1 MEARSGIEEIAMSK
15 SDRILAAGIAVLAW
29 LIVGFVVASR
39 PVAHQAITPSAFDA
53 HPGKAQGGW
62 RTAFL

>member
-1 MEARSGIEEIAMSK
+1 MSK
-15 SDRILAAGIAVLAW
+15 SDRILAAGIAVLVC
-29 LIVGFVVASR
+29 LVIGFAVASR

-53 HPGKAQGGW
+53 QPSKAGGNGW

>member
-1 MEARSGIEEIAMSK
+1 MKDK

>member
-1 MEARSGIEEIAMSK
+1 MNK
-15 SDRILAAGIAVLAW
+15 SDRILAAGIAVLVW
-29 LIVGFVVASR
+29 LIVGFAVASR

-53 HPGKAQGGW
+53 HPAKAQSGW